1 MAWAEEG
8 CEGFSPRVLAIE
20 GLGSVWYQ
28 DLTIRDGLAQF
39 AGGVCVELLSAPT
52 WRLEAER
59 LESAPEGFK
68 LQAVE
73 LSSREVMATAN
84 AAFFDLAGEVLTL
97 EQVEARSPF
106 FRLSGAQARLQG
118 DVLWFTD
125 VLATTCVCE
134 AEALYLVCSPE
145 ARFDLADNRVL
156 LRQGVLK
163 AGGLSLPLPAELTI
177 SEEALANLEAPLV
190 IEFLP
195 SDPERGIA
203 GSGLGVR
210 IPDFPL
216 GDGLSLELGITG
228 LDPEHPLNAIALV
241 RLRQPDMSADIG
253 KAREG
258 WRIDVTRYERLLPWL
273 SFTYGTRNRPYAAQD
288 YLQEAVAGVVMQQ
301 AIPNLLGDDRLELRS
316 ELFAAGSSQIM
327 NGSHVLSPRLGGL
340 AGIAYRSPT
349 TPLGRLDLALDA
361 SLTRYP
367 STLSWQYGLRL
378 RPAWT
383 WQLAP
388 LSVVVRYDRQWT
400 NSGSPFG
407 TTLDRLTP
415 IHAAAATATI
425 AGPLGGGA
433 GSLNVSGSY
442 NFLPESGRN
451 PLQQLS
457 LSAEAE
463 LPLGGISVHPS
474 LTLNAAGWLNPVAD
488 PKSLANLQAG
498 LEVLGDAWTVGLRT
512 RYNFVAPQPG
522 LDRLELSTSFPLTFD
537 TVTLTP
543 FAALDLAPLLLTA
556 EPPRLSGHGLALTW
570 RSCCGT
576 VEVGYRWLD
585 DQFTTHLALRLG
597 Q

>member
-1 MAWAEEG
+1 
-8 CEGFSPRVLAIE
+8 
-20 GLGSVWYQ
+20 
-28 DLTIRDGLAQF
+28 
-39 AGGVCVELLSAPT
+39 
-52 WRLEAER
+52 
-59 LESAPEGFK
+59 
-68 LQAVE
+68 
-73 LSSREVMATAN
+73 
-84 AAFFDLAGEVLTL
+84 
-97 EQVEARSPF
+97 
-106 FRLSGAQARLQG
+106 
-118 DVLWFTD
+118 
-125 VLATTCVCE
+125 
-134 AEALYLVCSPE
+134 
-145 ARFDLADNRVL
+145 
-156 LRQGVLK
+156 
-163 AGGLSLPLPAELTI
+163 
-177 SEEALANLEAPLV
+177 
-190 IEFLP
+190 
-195 SDPERGIA
+195 
-203 GSGLGVR
+203 
-210 IPDFPL
+210 
-216 GDGLSLELGITG
+216 
-228 LDPEHPLNAIALV
+228 
-241 RLRQPDMSADIG
+241 MSADIG
-253 KAREG
+253 KARQG

-273 SFTYGTRNRPYAAQD
+273 SLTYGTRNRPYAARD
-288 YLQEAVAGVVMQQ
+288 YLQEAVAGVVMEQT
-301 AIPNLLGDDRLELRS
+301 IPDLLGGDRLELRS
-316 ELFAAGSSQIM
+316 ELFAAGSSQVV

-361 SLTRYP
+361 SLTSYP
-367 STLSWQYGLRL
+367 STPSWQYGLRL

-383 WQLAP
+383 WQHAP
-388 LSVVVRYDRQWT
+388 LSVTVRYDRQWT

-442 NFLPESGRN
+442 NFLPEHGRN

-463 LPLGGISVHPS
+463 LPLGGVSVHPS

-488 PKSLANLQAG
+488 PKSLANLQAD

-556 EPPRLSGHGLALTW
+556 EPPRLSGHGLTVTW

-576 VEVGYRWLD
+576 IEVGYRQHD
-585 DQFTTHLALRLG
+585 NQFTTRLALRLG